1 MYRSSLLRRLFGVAL
16 PFALLTTSA
25 FGQQQPASPGPAS
38 PGQGAGQ
45 GQGQGQG
52 PGGPGQGT
60 PGGQP
65 GQQPGRPTFPGN
77 DQQQQ
82 RQMEDMMRNRPI
94 MLSGKVMMDD
104 GTPPPE
110 LVLIERVCNGIARP
124 EGYTDSKGR
133 FSFQLG
139 QNQAILADASTGSEM
154 GIPGRDMGMGGGSR
168 GMGGMNRGIS
178 EHELMGCEI
187 RAQLA
192 GFRSTIVQLAGR
204 RALDNPD
211 VGTLILQRLAK
222 VDGFTFSATT
232 AMAPKDAKKAY
243 EKGQN
248 AIKKKKL
255 DEAEAEYRKA
265 VGAYPKYA
273 VAWYELG
280 RILLFKKNSEEAR
293 KAFDSAIE
301 ADPKYINPYGDLAR
315 LSAMEKKWD
324 DAAENSVK
332 LFKLNPYV
340 SQDAYF
346 VSSIAHLN
354 LNKLDVAE
362 EHAREAMKLDQKHQN
377 PKTLHVLA
385 VILAQKQ
392 DIPGAAEQLRAYV
405 KLAPNAPD
413 IEQVKQQLAD
423 MEKQLASREGQTQV
437 AQ

>member
-1 MYRSSLLRRLFGVAL
+1 MYCSSLVHRVFGLAL
-16 PFALLTTSA
+16 PLTLLATSA
-25 FGQQQPASPGPAS
+25 YSQQAPASPAPAS
-38 PGQGAGQ
+38 PAPGQ
-45 GQGQGQG
+45 GQGGPTQGNPNPQ
-52 PGGPGQGT
+52 
-60 PGGQP
+60 QP
-65 GQQPGRPTFPGN
+65 GQQPGRQPTFPGR

-82 RQMEDMMRNRPI
+82 QQQMEDMMRNRPI
-94 MLSGKVMMDD
+94 MLSGKVMMED

-139 QNQAILADASTGSEM
+139 QNQSILADASNGSDM
-154 GIPGRDMGMGGGSR
+154 GIAGRDMGGVGGR
-168 GMGGMNRGIS
+168 GIGGMNRGIS

-187 RAQLA
+187 RAQLP

-211 VGTLILQRLAK
+211 VGTMILQRLAK

-232 AMAPKDAKKAY
+232 GMAPKDARKAY
-243 EKGQN
+243 EKGLN
-248 AIKKKKL
+248 AVKKKKL

-265 VGAYPKYA
+265 VAAYPKYA

-280 RILLFKKNSEEAR
+280 RILQFKKNTEEAR

-301 ADPKYINPYGDLAR
+301 ADAKYINPYGDLAR
-315 LSAMEKKWD
+315 LAAMDKKWD
-324 DAAENSVK
+324 DAAANSLK
-332 LFKLNPYV
+332 LIKLNPYV
-340 SQDAYF
+340 SPDAYF
-346 VSSIAHLN
+346 ISGIAHLN
-354 LNKLDVAE
+354 LQKLDVAE
-362 EHAREAMKLDQKHQN
+362 EHTREALKRDEKHQN
-377 PKTLHVLA
+377 PKIYQLLA

-413 IEQVKQQLAD
+413 IEQLKAQLAD